1 MAGSVPFDLHSQLS
15 EPPSGMGFSKQLA
28 SGKLTESAK
37 KREQKM
43 YCLFKKKKKVK
54 QVKAYFSAVKRATRP
69 IA

>member
-43 YCLFKKKKKVK
+43 YCLFKKVK
-54 QVKAYFSAVKRATRP
+54 QAKAYFSAVKRATRP